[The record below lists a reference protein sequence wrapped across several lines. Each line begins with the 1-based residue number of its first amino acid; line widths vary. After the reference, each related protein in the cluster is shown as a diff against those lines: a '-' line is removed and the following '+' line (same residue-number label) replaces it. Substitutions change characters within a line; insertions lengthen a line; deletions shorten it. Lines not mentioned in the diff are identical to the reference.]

1 MELKNNNLLMKYYLM
16 GLKHF
21 KNVAIAC
28 APDNVGLAHELIG
41 ALRDSEVMP
50 FDFTLKA
57 LTVKS
62 DGIHYSN
69 DFSRVETIWLDYQ
82 PNSLAWPLFSER
94 LKNTI
99 EEMLTGKEGLKWISC
114 NICYGKE
121 VRTYYI
127 PHFIE
132 ELDVLNKDKCFYSNN
147 GGLIKPAYSSLKI
160 KDYSIFPKPA
170 MNDLW
175 QITAAI
181 CISDKVK
188 NALMKANISNIAYEA
203 VSVY

>member
-1 MELKNNNLLMKYYLM
+1 MKYFLM

-41 ALRDSEVMP
+41 ALRESEVMP

-82 PNSLAWPLFSER
+82 PNSLAWPLFSEKI
-94 LKNTI
+94 KNLI
-99 EEMLTGKEGLKWISC
+99 KKMLTGKEGLKWISC
-114 NICYGKE
+114 NICCGKE
-121 VRTYYI
+121 TRTYYI

-160 KDYSIFPKPA
+160 KDYSIFPKTA
-170 MNDLW
+170 MNDL
-175 QITAAI
+175 
-181 CISDKVK
+181 SL
-188 NALMKANISNIAYEA
+188 ALTS
-203 VSVY
+203 

>member
-1 MELKNNNLLMKYYLM
+1 MKYFLM

-41 ALRDSEVMP
+41 ALRESEVMP
-50 FDFTLKA
+50 FDFTLKV

-82 PNSLAWPLFSER
+82 PNSLAWPLFSEK
-94 LKNTI
+94 LKKLI
-99 EEMLTGKEGLKWISC
+99 EKMLTGKEGLKWISC
-114 NICYGKE
+114 NICCGKE
-121 VRTYYI
+121 TRTYYI

-147 GGLIKPAYSSLKI
+147 GGLIKPAYSFLKI

-188 NALMKANISNIAYEA
+188 TL
-203 VSVY
+203 

>member
-1 MELKNNNLLMKYYLM
+1 MKYFLM

-41 ALRDSEVMP
+41 ALRESEVMP

-82 PNSLAWPLFSER
+82 PNSLAWPLFSEK
-94 LKNTI
+94 LKKLI
-99 EEMLTGKEGLKWISC
+99 EKMLTGKEGLKWISC
-114 NICYGKE
+114 NICCGKE
-121 VRTYYI
+121 TRTYYI

-132 ELDVLNKDKCFYSNN
+132 EVTTQHPLQHELVNR
-147 GGLIKPAYSSLKI
+147 
-160 KDYSIFPKPA
+160 
-170 MNDLW
+170 
-175 QITAAI
+175 TR
-181 CISDKVK
+181 
-188 NALMKANISNIAYEA
+188 
-203 VSVY
+203 

>member
-1 MELKNNNLLMKYYLM
+1 M

-41 ALRDSEVMP
+41 ALRESDVMP

-57 LTVKS
+57 LMVKS

-82 PNSLAWPLFSER
+82 PNSLAWPLFSEK
-94 LKNTI
+94 LKKII
-99 EEMLTGKEGLKWISC
+99 EKMLTGKEGLKWISC
-114 NICYGKE
+114 NICCGKE
-121 VRTYYI
+121 TRTYYI

-147 GGLIKPAYSSLKI
+147 GGLIKPAYFSLKI
-160 KDYSIFPKPA
+160 QDYSIFPKPS
-170 MNDLW
+170 MNNLW

-188 NALMKANISNIAYEA
+188 KEIVKSKISCINYESILI
-203 VSVY
+203 V

>member
-1 MELKNNNLLMKYYLM
+1 MKYFLM

-41 ALRDSEVMP
+41 ALRESEVMP

-82 PNSLAWPLFSER
+82 PNSLAWPLFSEK
-94 LKNTI
+94 LKNLI
-99 EEMLTGKEGLKWISC
+99 EKMLTGKEGLKWISC
-114 NICYGKE
+114 NICCGKE
-121 VRTYYI
+121 TRTYYI

-147 GGLIKPAYSSLKI
+147 GSLIKPAYSSLKI
-160 KDYSIFPKPA
+160 QDYSIFPKPS
-170 MNDLW
+170 MNNLW

-181 CISDKVK
+181 CISDIVK
-188 NALMKANISNIAYEA
+188 KEIVKSKISCINYESILI
-203 VSVY
+203 V

>member
-1 MELKNNNLLMKYYLM
+1 M

-41 ALRDSEVMP
+41 ALRESEVMP

-62 DGIHYSN
+62 DGI
-69 DFSRVETIWLDYQ
+69 
-82 PNSLAWPLFSER
+82 PWPLFSEK
-94 LKNTI
+94 LKNLI
-99 EEMLTGKEGLKWISC
+99 EKMLTGKEGLKWISC
-114 NICYGKE
+114 NICCGKE
-121 VRTYYI
+121 TRTYYI

>member
-1 MELKNNNLLMKYYLM
+1 MKYFLM

-41 ALRDSEVMP
+41 ALRESEVMP

-94 LKNTI
+94 LKI
-99 EEMLTGKEGLKWISC
+99 LIDKMLTGKEGLKWISC

-121 VRTYYI
+121 TRIYYI
-127 PHFIE
+127 PHFIK
-132 ELDVLNKDKCFYSNN
+132 ELDVLNKDKCLYSNN
-147 GGLIKPAYSSLKI
+147 GGLIKPVYSS
-160 KDYSIFPKPA
+160 
-170 MNDLW
+170 
-175 QITAAI
+175 
-181 CISDKVK
+181 
-188 NALMKANISNIAYEA
+188 
-203 VSVY
+203 